1 MFFSDDI
8 LRVMLVSQSVSEFI
22 REEKGDLQI
31 LMYKKLTVK
40 AEREI

>member
-22 REEKGDLQI
+22 WEEKGDLQS